1 MRCVATR
8 TALGGIW
15 LVAGFGCVQQDA
27 HDRTL
32 LTARTQDEQIVRL
45 QQELDVA
52 TANLTTAKTE
62 IESLE
67 GEIGQL
73 ETAIDTEARKS
84 ERWMRRV
91 SQFGPLPL
99 ELEIALEQLANQYPE
114 VLGFD
119 PGEGVLRFSSD
130 FTFDLGSVQLKPEAA
145 ATIATLAG
153 ILNDVEASAFELY
166 VIGHT
171 DNVPVQRPVTRQK
184 HPTNVHLA
192 VHRAISVRDSLVD
205 AGVEPAR
212 MLVAGYGPY
221 RPMVANGPKGA
232 PENRRVELLLVPLAR
247 HGADT
252 MEPAREG
259 VLTDAPSK

>member
-1 MRCVATR
+1 MRRVATM

-15 LVAGFGCVQQDA
+15 LVAGFGCVQQDV
-27 HDRTL
+27 HDRSLMT
-32 LTARTQDEQIVRL
+32 TRTQDEQIVRL

-67 GEIGQL
+67 GDI
-73 ETAIDTEARKS
+73 
-84 ERWMRRV
+84 
-91 SQFGPLPL
+91 GPLPL

-119 PGEGVLRFSSD
+119 PDEGVLRFSSD

-153 ILNDVEASAFELY
+153 ILNAVQASAFELH

-192 VHRAISVRDSLVD
+192 VHRAIAVRDSLVD